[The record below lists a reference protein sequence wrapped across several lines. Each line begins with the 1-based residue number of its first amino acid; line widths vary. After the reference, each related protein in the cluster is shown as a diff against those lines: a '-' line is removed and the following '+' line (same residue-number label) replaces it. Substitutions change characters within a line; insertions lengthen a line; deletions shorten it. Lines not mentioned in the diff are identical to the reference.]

1 MNTPFY
7 SDPDPSPED
16 GARLP
21 TDSEA
26 AMWGELDGYLGL
38 NFLDATTEP
47 YRLSDFL
54 EFEDGSAVENDYD
67 NQNLKCPDLVTRYEK
82 EK

>member
-7 SDPDPSPED
+7 IDPDPSPED
-16 GARLP
+16 GARHP
-21 TDSEA
+21 TDSDA
-26 AMWGELDGYLGL
+26 AMWEELKDYLEL
-38 NFLDATTEP
+38 NFPDATTTES

-67 NQNLKCPDLVTRYEK
+67 NQNERPDLVTRYEK